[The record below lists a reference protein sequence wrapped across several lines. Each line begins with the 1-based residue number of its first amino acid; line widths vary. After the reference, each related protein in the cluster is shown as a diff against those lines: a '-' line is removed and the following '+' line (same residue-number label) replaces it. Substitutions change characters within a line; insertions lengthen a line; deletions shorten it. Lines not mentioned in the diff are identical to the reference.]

1 MHKGSQA
8 SFQVLRGNAGLLSSG
23 CRAIGFHVALRGE
36 SRGFSR
42 GVAETSWFL
51 SSCDEE
57 LREPLMLGK
66 VSQPTFE
73 CEGHLGIR
81 LKSL

>member
-23 CRAIGFHVALRGE
+23 CRGIGFHVALRGE

-42 GVAETSWFL
+42 GVAGTSWFL

-57 LREPLMLGK
+57 LREPLMLDK
-66 VSQPTFE
+66 VSQAYF
-73 CEGHLGIR
+73 R
-81 LKSL
+81 V